1 MRYKGHNLGQ
11 RIWDKVRCYWEN
23 VEELK
28 ENLGKHVENLL
39 GTWWDITSP
48 LLSFLS
54 ESLRLIGR
62 LGLLTLFKH
71 YIFKLIIIFLKMFSS
86 TLHLNLLDLVQ
97 KNYNV
102 IIA

>member
-1 MRYKGHNLGQ
+1 MGSSEVL
-11 RIWDKVRCYWEN
+11 
-23 VEELK
+23 
-28 ENLGKHVENLL
+28 LGKCWGTQGEL
-39 GTWWDITSP
+39 GKTCWELGGTLQSP

-71 YIFKLIIIFLKMFSS
+71 YIFKLTIIFLKMFSS

-102 IIA
+102 IIAW

>member
-1 MRYKGHNLGQ
+1 VHCSLLLLGLLHALQEHNLGQ

-23 VEELK
+23 VEEHT
-28 ENLGKHVENLL
+28 ENLRKHVENLL
-39 GTWWDITSP
+39 GTWWEHIGGTLQSP

-71 YIFKLIIIFLKMFSS
+71 YILELIIIF
-86 TLHLNLLDLVQ
+86 
-97 KNYNV
+97 
-102 IIA
+102 